1 MHFAHREKKVV
12 IVVKR
17 TGSGKSLCYQ
27 LPSLFKNDKTTVVIC
42 PTISLIN
49 SQLES
54 LRSNNINAVA
64 ASPNFEMDVSVL
76 FEEEL
81 PPLIY
86 TTQEFFENKL
96 KFSLNSE
103 KVKLVV
109 IDEVH
114 KVFDRNDSFRSSYNS
129 LTRIHNKFPTVPIM
143 ALTATL
149 YEDQLQSL
157 CSQYLVKPV

>member
-1 MHFAHREKKVV
+1 MHFAQREKKVV
-12 IVVKR
+12 IVVKK

-86 TTQEFFENKL
+86 ITQEFFENKL

-129 LTRIHNKFPTVPIM
+129 LTRIHTNFR
-143 ALTATL
+143 LC
-149 YEDQLQSL
+149 QLWR
-157 CSQYLVKPV
+157 